1 MSERFEVLWDVCGF
15 ICRKWSYT
23 IGWNMVRES
32 KNKLVGWKALDDTVG
47 TKSVDLKDK
56 IGEDSILSYAA

>member
-1 MSERFEVLWDVCGF
+1 M
-15 ICRKWSYT
+15 
-23 IGWNMVRES
+23 RES

-56 IGEDSILSYAA
+56 IGEGSILSYAA